1 MTVAAMANFSDK
13 EKDEAGLSDG
23 FRQDSLDAF
32 ILRFAGIEGVFVFHP
47 RSRSRSRLPGD
58 FRGRERGRERG
69 RFIPRWS
76 LNRKPGPWIIRGTKL
91 KDQPMK
97 KVRFVSLALAG
108 LSVLSAARAATIAEN
123 FSANPLSNGW
133 LIFGDTNLFQW
144 DSTNQNLAVTW
155 DSSRTNSYFYHP
167 LGTILTRQDDFS
179 VAFDLQLNDVTVS
192 SYGMEISAGFL
203 NFSNAT
209 NTNFDRANGV
219 NPNLAEFDFFP
230 TPDYEAISP
239 ALVSSNGQF
248 AAAFDL
254 PVPLAVSN
262 SYHIVMTYTAANQ
275 TLSTFITNNHD
286 GRPVGPIDD
295 VNLNDYG
302 TSFSDFR
309 LDSVAISSYSAAND
323 IYGDSTLAHGIVD
336 NLVVTVPPPPIQNL
350 TGSFTNC
357 LWQAQFTSRSN
368 WLYTLQRTTNLVSW
382 NDIPISITGNGTN
395 LFLSDTNP
403 PADKAFYRIRAE
415 RP

>member
-1 MTVAAMANFSDK
+1 
-13 EKDEAGLSDG
+13 
-23 FRQDSLDAF
+23 
-32 ILRFAGIEGVFVFHP
+32 
-47 RSRSRSRLPGD
+47 
-58 FRGRERGRERG
+58 
-69 RFIPRWS
+69 
-76 LNRKPGPWIIRGTKL
+76 
-91 KDQPMK
+91 MK

-108 LSVLSAARAATIAEN
+108 LSFFSVARAATIAEI

-133 LIFGDTNLFQW
+133 RIFGDTNLFHW
-144 DSTNQNLAVTW
+144 NSTNQNLAVTW
-155 DSSRTNSYFYHP
+155 DSTQPNSYFYHP

-179 VAFDLQLNDVTVS
+179 IAFDLQLNDVTVS

-203 NFSNAT
+203 NFSSAT

-219 NPNLAEFDFFP
+219 NPNLAEFDYFP

-262 SYHIVMTYTAANQ
+262 SFHVVMTYTAANQ
-275 TLSTFITNNHD
+275 TLSTVITNNHN
-286 GRPVGPIDD
+286 GQLVGPIDD

-302 TSFSDFR
+302 ASFSDFR
-309 LDSVAISSYSAAND
+309 LDTVAFSSYSAAKD

-350 TGSFTNC
+350 AGAFSNGV
-357 LWQAQFTSRSN
+357 WQARFTSRSN
-368 WLYTLQRTTNLVSW
+368 WLYTLQRTTNFVSW
-382 NDIPISITGNGTN
+382 NDVPVSIAGNGTN
-395 LFLSDTNP
+395 LFLPDTNRVVNR
-403 PADKAFYRIRAE
+403 AFYRVRAD